1 MNFISLN
8 LAYFFIVA
16 ASLGQRFKTISNS
29 GEKINAPKSSRI
41 FRHMLWNIQKLM
53 QHVPRITTN
62 ERSPQTAIKLPSNQ
76 RCFADFGPQAKAL
89 GWIASFLLQEL
100 VVIRLCIQGQQNYIG
115 CFAFA
120 NLLVWCLMW
129 ALRLRSLLATA
140 PSKFPRM
147 KSEAWRNTKKHGCFE
162 GAT

>member
-1 MNFISLN
+1 MP
-8 LAYFFIVA
+8 
-16 ASLGQRFKTISNS
+16 
-29 GEKINAPKSSRI
+29 PKSSRI
-41 FRHMLWNIQKLM
+41 FWHILWNIQKLM

-62 ERSPQTAIKLPSNQ
+62 E

-120 NLLVWCLMW
+120 NLLV
-129 ALRLRSLLATA
+129 
-140 PSKFPRM
+140 
-147 KSEAWRNTKKHGCFE
+147 
-162 GAT
+162 